1 MNAQQLENTLDA
13 ILEQV
18 HQAFGLPGLAVGV
31 VQGNEIVY
39 ARGFGVCDIG
49 TQAPVTTRSLFHQAS
64 ISKLFVATAIVQLV
78 EQGRLRLDDAIVRH
92 LPYFWLGDDADDG
105 DEYIPVIRSQSIT
118 IQQALTHTSGLPD
131 PEDHGWH
138 RPEVDE
144 GALERRVR
152 SLHSLHMVAD
162 PGQGFAYSSL
172 AFDVLGALIAH
183 VSGEPFETCV
193 KRAIFEPLGMHDS
206 TFFKPDVPPVLA
218 TSPHIR
224 TPGLAVSDVFP
235 YSRAC
240 APSGALQ
247 SNVLDMANWALANLN
262 LAKVGGTPQPSPGC
276 PRLTRNSPRR
286 ILSPESYRLLWR
298 PYAQTGHEDTRQTGI
313 GLGYFLGQY
322 RGTPVAMHD
331 GGDVGYEAEL
341 TLLPEQS
348 VAVVVM
354 ANVFPAATDAITRA
368 LLDVVLGL
376 DAQVPRP
383 PLLVPLMAT
392 WHEAGLDAAI
402 AQAAQ
407 LDRAAYDAREI
418 FLRNVV
424 FILQEA
430 QRPAEAIEVLKLGEH
445 VYPDAAWVSTDLARL
460 SAQAQS
466 ARQSEAE
473 SEPSRANP

>member
-1 MNAQQLENTLDA
+1 LNAQQLENTLDA

-131 PEDHGWH
+131 LEDHGWH

-152 SLHSLHMVAD
+152 TLRSLHMVAE

-247 SNVLDMANWALANLN
+247 SNVLDMCNWALANLA
-262 LAKVGGTPQPSPGC
+262 LAQPSQGW
-276 PRLTRNSPRR
+276 PRR
-286 ILSPESYRLLWR
+286 ILSPASHRLLWQ
-298 PYAQTGHEDTRQTGI
+298 PYAQTGHDDTRQAAI

-322 RGTPVAMHD
+322 RGTPVVMHD

-341 TLLPEQS
+341 TLLPERP

-368 LLDVVLGL
+368 LLDAVLGF
-376 DAQVPRP
+376 DARP
-383 PLLVPLMAT
+383 PSLPLMVPLLAT
-392 WHEAGLDAAI
+392 LHESGLDAAV
-402 AQAAQ
+402 AQAGQ
-407 LDRAAYDAREI
+407 LDRAAYDASEA

-430 QRPAEAIEVLKLGEH
+430 HRPAEAIEVLKLGQH
-445 VYPDAAWVSTDLARL
+445 VYPAAAWLSTDLARL
-460 SAQAQS
+460 SARAQS

>member
-1 MNAQQLENTLDA
+1 LNAQQLENTLDA

-18 HQAFGLPGLAVGV
+18 HRTFGLPGLAVGV
-31 VQGNEIVY
+31 VQGDDVVY
-39 ARGFGVCDIG
+39 ARGLGVRDIG

-92 LPYFWLGDDADDG
+92 LPYFWLADDADDR
-105 DEYIPVIRSQSIT
+105 DVLIPVIQSQSIT

-131 PEDHGWH
+131 PEDHGWQ

-144 GALERRVR
+144 GALERHVRALR
-152 SLHSLHMVAD
+152 SLHTVAD

-172 AFDVLGALIAH
+172 AFDVLGALIANL
-183 VSGEPFETCV
+183 SGEPFETYA
-193 KRAIFEPLGMHDS
+193 KRAVLEPSGMHDS
-206 TFFKPDVPPVLA
+206 TFFKPDVPPALA

-224 TPGLAVSDVFP
+224 TPGLAVSDVFL

-240 APSGALQ
+240 APSGTLQ
-247 SNVLDMANWALANLN
+247 SNVLDMCNWALANLA
-262 LAKVGGTPQPSPGC
+262 LAQPSQGWPH
-276 PRLTRNSPRR
+276 R
-286 ILSPESYRLLWR
+286 ILSPASHRLLWR
-298 PYAQTGHEDTRQTGI
+298 PYAQTGHDDTRQTEI

-368 LLDVVLGL
+368 LLDVVLGF
-376 DAQVPRP
+376 DAQAPRP

-402 AQAAQ
+402 AQAGQ
-407 LDRAAYDAREI
+407 LDRAAYDASET

-430 QRPAEAIEVLKLGEH
+430 RRPAAAIDLLKLGQH
-445 VYPDAAWVSTDLARL
+445 VYPAAAWVSTDLARL
-460 SAQAQS
+460 STQAQF
-466 ARQSEAE
+466 ARQSEPE
-473 SEPSRANP
+473 SELSRAKP

>member
-1 MNAQQLENTLDA
+1 MNAQQLENINA

-18 HQAFGLPGLAVGV
+18 HRTFGLPGLAVGV
-31 VQGNEIVY
+31 VQGDDVVY
-39 ARGFGVCDIG
+39 ARGLGVRDIG

-92 LPYFWLGDDADDG
+92 LPYFWLGDD
-105 DEYIPVIRSQSIT
+105 RSQSIT

-144 GALERRVR
+144 GALERRLR
-152 SLHSLHMVAD
+152 SLRSLHMVAD

-172 AFDVLGALIAH
+172 AFDVLGALIAS
-183 VSGEPFETCV
+183 VSGEPFEACV
-193 KRAIFEPLGMHDS
+193 KRTIFEPLGMHDS

-218 TSPHIR
+218 TAPHIR
-224 TPGLAVSDVFP
+224 TPGLVVSDVFP
-235 YSRAC
+235 YSRVC

-247 SNVLDMANWALANLN
+247 SNVSDMCNWALANLN
-262 LAKVGGTPQPSPGC
+262 LAKARGALQPSQG
-276 PRLTRNSPRR
+276 TRNSLRR
-286 ILSPESYRLLWR
+286 ILSPESYGLLWR
-298 PYAQTGHEDTRQTGI
+298 PYAQTGHDDTRQAAI
-313 GLGYFLGQY
+313 GLGWFLGQY
-322 RGTPVAMHD
+322 RGTPVVMHD

-368 LLDVVLGL
+368 VLDVVLGF
-376 DAQVPRP
+376 DAQAPRP
-383 PLLVPLMAT
+383 PLMVPLMAT

-402 AQAAQ
+402 AQAGQ
-407 LDRAAYDAREI
+407 LDRAAYDASET

-430 QRPAEAIEVLKLGEH
+430 QRPAAAIEVLKLGQH
-445 VYPDAAWVSTDLARL
+445 VYPDAAWVSTDLARMY
-460 SAQAQS
+460 AQAQS
-466 ARQSEAE
+466 ARQREV
-473 SEPSRANP
+473 EPELSRAKP

>member
-1 MNAQQLENTLDA
+1 LNAQQLENTLDA

-18 HQAFGLPGLAVGV
+18 HRTFGLPGLAVGV
-31 VQGNEIVY
+31 VQGDDVVY

-92 LPYFWLGDDADDG
+92 LPYFWLGDR
-105 DEYIPVIRSQSIT
+105 RSQSIT

-131 PEDHGWH
+131 PEEHGWH
-138 RPEVDE
+138 RPEFDE

-152 SLHSLHMVAD
+152 SLRSLHMVAE

-172 AFDVLGALIAH
+172 AFDVLGALIAS

-206 TFFKPDVPPVLA
+206 TFFQPDVPPALA

-247 SNVLDMANWALANLN
+247 SNVLDMCRWALANLN
-262 LAKVGGTPQPSPGC
+262 PSQGS
-276 PRLTRNSPRR
+276 LHR
-286 ILSPESYRLLWR
+286 ILSPESYRLLWQ
-298 PYAQTGHEDTRQTGI
+298 PYAQTGHEDARQTGI
-313 GLGYFLGQY
+313 GLGWFLGQY
-322 RGTPVAMHD
+322 RGTPAVMHD

-341 TLLPEQS
+341 TLLPERS

-368 LLDVVLGL
+368 LLDVVLGF
-376 DAQVPRP
+376 DARAPRP

-402 AQAAQ
+402 AQAGQ
-407 LDRAAYDAREI
+407 LDRAAYDASET
-418 FLRNVV
+418 FLRNAV
-424 FILQEA
+424 FILQEVR
-430 QRPAEAIEVLKLGEH
+430 RPAAAIELLKLGQH
-445 VYPDAAWVSTDLARL
+445 VYPAAAWVSTDLARL

-466 ARQSEAE
+466 ARQTEV
-473 SEPSRANP
+473 EPELPRANP

>member
-1 MNAQQLENTLDA
+1 MNAQQLENINA

-18 HQAFGLPGLAVGV
+18 HHTFGLPGLAVGV
-31 VQGNEIVY
+31 VQGDDVVY
-39 ARGFGVCDIG
+39 ARGFGVRDIG

-131 PEDHGWH
+131 PQDHGWH

-144 GALERRVR
+144 GTLERRVR
-152 SLHSLHMVAD
+152 SLRSLHMVAE
-162 PGQGFAYSSL
+162 PRQEFAYSSL
-172 AFDVLGALIAH
+172 AFDVLGALIAN

-193 KRAIFEPLGMHDS
+193 KRAILEPLGMHDS
-206 TFFKPDVPPVLA
+206 TFFKPDVPPALA

-235 YSRAC
+235 YSRSH

-247 SNVLDMANWALANLN
+247 SNVLDMCHWALANLN
-262 LAKVGGTPQPSPGC
+262 LAKVTRPSQGS
-276 PRLTRNSPRR
+276 LHR
-286 ILSPESYRLLWR
+286 ILSPASHRLLWR
-298 PYAQTGHEDTRQTGI
+298 PYAQTGHDDTRQTGI
-313 GLGYFLGQY
+313 GLGWFVGQY

-368 LLDVVLGL
+368 LLDVVLGFG
-376 DAQVPRP
+376 ARAPRP
-383 PLLVPLMAT
+383 PLMVPLMAT
-392 WHEAGLDAAI
+392 LHEAGLDAAI
-402 AQAAQ
+402 AQAGQ
-407 LDRAAYDAREI
+407 LDRAAYDASET
-418 FLRNVV
+418 FLRNAV

-430 QRPAEAIEVLKLGEH
+430 HRPAAAIGLLKLGEH
-445 VYPDAAWVSTDLARL
+445 VYPDAAWLSADLARL

-466 ARQSEAE
+466 ARQSEPE
-473 SEPSRANP
+473 SELSRAKP

>member
-1 MNAQQLENTLDA
+1 LNAQQLENTLDA

-18 HQAFGLPGLAVGV
+18 HQTFGLPGLAVGV
-31 VQGNEIVY
+31 VQGDDVVY

-64 ISKLFVATAIVQLV
+64 ISKLFVATAILQLV
-78 EQGRLRLDDAIVRH
+78 EQGRLRLDDAIVEH
-92 LPYFWLGDDADDG
+92 LPYFWLGD
-105 DEYIPVIRSQSIT
+105 ERSQSIT

-144 GALERRVR
+144 GALERHVRVLR
-152 SLHSLHMVAD
+152 SLHMVAE
-162 PGQGFAYSSL
+162 PGQGFVYSSL
-172 AFDVLGALIAH
+172 AFDVLGALIAS

-206 TFFKPDVPPVLA
+206 TFFRPDVPPALA

-235 YSRAC
+235 YSRAS

-262 LAKVGGTPQPSPGC
+262 LAKVGGAPQPSQGWPQ
-276 PRLTRNSPRR
+276 LTRDSLHR

-322 RGTPVAMHD
+322 RGTPVVMHD

-341 TLLPEQS
+341 TLLPERS

-368 LLDVVLGL
+368 VLDAVLGF
-376 DAQVPRP
+376 DAQAPRP

-402 AQAAQ
+402 AQAGQ
-407 LDRAAYDAREI
+407 LDRAAYDASET
-418 FLRNVV
+418 FLRNAV

-430 QRPAEAIEVLKLGEH
+430 QRPAAAIEVLKLGQH
-445 VYPDAAWVSTDLARL
+445 VYPDAAWVPQDLARM
-460 SAQAQS
+460 STQAQ
-466 ARQSEAE
+466 
-473 SEPSRANP
+473 

>member
-18 HQAFGLPGLAVGV
+18 HQTFGLPGLAVGV

-39 ARGFGVCDIG
+39 ARAFGVRDIG

-64 ISKLFVATAIVQLV
+64 VSKLFVATAIVQLV

-92 LPYFWLGDDADDG
+92 LPYFWLGDD
-105 DEYIPVIRSQSIT
+105 RSQSIT

-131 PEDHGWH
+131 PEEHGWH
-138 RPEVDE
+138 RPELDE

-152 SLHSLHMVAD
+152 SLRSLHMVAD
-162 PGQGFAYSSL
+162 PGQEFAYSSL
-172 AFDVLGALIAH
+172 AFDVLGALIAN

-193 KRAIFEPLGMHDS
+193 KRAIFEPLGMNDS
-206 TFFKPDVPPVLA
+206 TFFKPDVPPALA

-224 TPGLAVSDVFP
+224 TPGLAVSHVFP
-235 YSRAC
+235 YSRAS

-247 SNVLDMANWALANLN
+247 SNVLSMCHWALANLA
-262 LAKVGGTPQPSPGC
+262 LAQPSQGW
-276 PRLTRNSPRR
+276 PRR
-286 ILSPESYRLLWR
+286 ILSPASHRLLWQ
-298 PYAQTGHEDTRQTGI
+298 PYAQTGHEDTRQTAI
-313 GLGYFLGQY
+313 GLGWFLGQY
-322 RGTPVAMHD
+322 RGTPVVMHD

-341 TLLPEQS
+341 TLLPERS
-348 VAVVVM
+348 LAVVVM

-368 LLDVVLGL
+368 LLDVVLGFG
-376 DAQVPRP
+376 AQAPRP

-402 AQAAQ
+402 AQARQ
-407 LDRAAYDAREI
+407 LDRAAYDASET
-418 FLRNVV
+418 FLRNAV

-430 QRPAEAIEVLKLGEH
+430 HRPAEAIEVLKLGQH
-445 VYPDAAWVSTDLARL
+445 VYPGAAWVSTDLARL

-466 ARQSEAE
+466 ARQTEV
-473 SEPSRANP
+473 EPELPRANP